1 MATATA
7 SAPATKGAD
16 AKSAAP
22 MASRPFIVGTRE
34 VDKSIYDQTRTTT
47 TTTQRLDT
55 YELDTDGFTSALY
68 ILVEG
73 TTAANA
79 ATVTFAADG
88 PFNALDTVQFS
99 DTSNKAILGP
109 MGGHDLY
116 EIIKYGGY
124 CFSDDAKESPI
135 YAATTGSGATGG
147 SFTFVL
153 RLPIEIVHRDALGA
167 LLNKSA
173 SAVYKLDL
181 TLAATATIYGTP
193 PTSAPSVRTRIQ
205 QFGWMDPNATDIRGN
220 QVSQAPPALNTV
232 QFWDK
237 QTYTVNSG
245 AINLKLNTFS
255 GLVRN
260 LIFEQRDENQ
270 SRQQG
275 DSEFPDPFTFQYET
289 SLPVQRIRN
298 IWRHKIGED
307 FGYKNAVETAGGRD
321 YGVYPLPYNKDFGLK
336 PGAESR
342 FGYLP
347 VSSATSLMAKGT
359 IGGSGANSLNVFVN
373 YVVPANGDPR
383 ALTGGR

>member
-1 MATATA
+1 MTTATA
-7 SAPATKGAD
+7 PAKGAEKKAAAAPA
-16 AKSAAP
+16 
-22 MASRPFIVGTRE
+22 ASRPFITGTRE

-73 TTAANA
+73 TTAGNA
-79 ATVTFAADG
+79 ANVTFAADG
-88 PFNALDTVQFS
+88 PFNAIDTVQFS

-124 CFSDDAKESPI
+124 CFSDDAKQSPI
-135 YAATTGSGATGG
+135 YSATTGAGATGG
-147 SFTFVL
+147 SFTFIL

-173 SAVYKLDL
+173 SAVYKCDL
-181 TLAATATIYGTP
+181 TLSATATIYGTP
-193 PTSAPSVRTRIQ
+193 PTAAPSIRTRIQ

-220 QVSQAPPALNTV
+220 QVSQSPPALNTV

-237 QTYTVNSG
+237 QTYNPAAGSL
-245 AINLKLNTFS
+245 NQKLNTFS

-260 LIFEQRDENQ
+260 IIFELRDSTQ
-270 SRQQG
+270 SRTQG
-275 DSEFPDPFTFQYET
+275 DADFPDPFTFQYET
-289 SLPVQRIRN
+289 SLPVQRIRAV
-298 IWRHKIGED
+298 WRHKIGED
-307 FGYKNAVETAGGRD
+307 FGYNAAVETAGGRD

-347 VSSATSLMAKGT
+347 VSSATSLMAKGS
-359 IGGSGANSLNVFVN
+359 IGGVNAHPLNVFVN